1 MQTISHNNSSSFVTG
16 HIGDGSVTHTRT
28 DDRDAAD
35 GAFRIYP
42 YLSTLNV
49 SVRNRSY
56 RIRSVRI
63 GVEHPQP

>member
-1 MQTISHNNSSSFVTG
+1 MQNSQLQTLVLYY
-16 HIGDGSVTHTRT
+16 GSVTRTHT
-28 DDRDAAD
+28 DDTDAAD